1 MPRRCSVDQCHIM
14 KNKIKCT
21 LFKAPKDVNILTAW
35 NEAVSKANGKSSIAH
50 YVCQNHFSAA
60 DLISVYNNYPRDLNT
75 NEIGQRKICSLKK
88 GAIPSIFESL
98 FECHSQNE
106 IFNNI
111 EQLLPNDKEHKQT
124 CKRELLWKDNS
135 PKQLSSIVDVVNSVF
150 SYYITY

>member
-1 MPRRCSVDQCHIM
+1 MPRRCSVDQCHIL

-21 LFKAPKDVNILTAW
+21 LFKAPKEVNILTAW
-35 NEAVSKANGKSSIAH
+35 NEAVPKANGKSSIAH
-50 YVCQNHFSAA
+50 YVCQNNFSAA
-60 DLISVYNNYPRDLNT
+60 DLISVYNNYPGDLNT
-75 NEIGQRKICSLKK
+75 NEIGQHKICSLKK
-88 GAIPSIFESL
+88 GAIPSIFENL

-150 SYYITY
+150 SY